1 MSTTNWQQHHGANPH
16 SDGGTG
22 FRVWAPKSQT
32 VAVHLVSGDAAGT
45 IPLSEEEHGYFSA
58 AVPGAA
64 DGDRYFYQLD
74 DGVLYPD
81 PVSRSQPDGVHGA
94 SQIVDPRLFDWQ
106 DGAWGGIALER
117 YVIYELHVGTF
128 SCQGTFEGVIPHLD
142 YLVELG
148 ISAVELM
155 PVAQFPGSRNW
166 GYDGVNLF
174 APQNS
179 YGGPGELKR
188 LVDACH
194 RKGLAVILD
203 VVYNHFGPEGNHLGA
218 FGGYFTDKYHTPWG
232 AAMNFDGP
240 DSDQV
245 RDFFIG
251 NALYWIRE
259 FHLDAL
265 RLDAVDWILDQS
277 ARHFLRELACA
288 VHEAQAILG
297 RQLQLFAEN
306 DTNDVRLIEP
316 HEAGG
321 YALDAQWD
329 DNFHHA
335 LRALLTGE
343 TSGYYEDFGQF
354 SQLVKAYSEGFV
366 YTGEYSSFRRRR
378 HGAPSGDRPTSQFV
392 AFSQNHDQIGNRKGG
407 DRLCATQP
415 LEKLLLAAGAVLLSP
430 YLPLLFMGEEYGE
443 QAPFHY
449 FVSHSDLDL
458 IEAVRRGKLLE
469 HACGVCEGGIPDPAA
484 EATFLESK
492 LDLDLVREGEQAVIL
507 QFYRRLLALRRE
519 LPTLQVFQRD
529 RIEVKGLAQQKILT
543 VLRRAGS
550 GASLCIFSFSNLQ
563 QIVELDF
570 GAGDWV
576 KVLDSSEQQWKG
588 AGQVA
593 PADLAVARDDE
604 SHLIPVNP
612 FSLLVYVCAASPES
626 AHSSSPRPIPL
637 SAKALA
643 QADARGEGE
652 L

>member
-1 MSTTNWQQHHGANPH
+1 MSMTDWQHHHGANPGT
-16 SDGGTG
+16 DGTTC
-22 FRVWAPKSQT
+22 FRVWAPKAR
-32 VAVHLVSGDAAGT
+32 AVTLHLVTGEAAGT
-45 IPLSEEEHGYFSA
+45 VPLTEEENGYFS
-58 AVPGAA
+58 GAIQGA
-64 DGDRYFYQLD
+64 GDGDRYFYQLD
-74 DGVLYPD
+74 DGPLRPD
-81 PVSRSQPDGVHGA
+81 PVSRFQPDGVHGA
-94 SQIVDPRLFDWQ
+94 SQIVEPRLFDWL
-106 DGAWGGIALER
+106 DGGWGGIPLER

-128 SCQGTFEGVIPHLD
+128 SRQGTFEGAIPHLD

-148 ISAVELM
+148 VSAIELM
-155 PVAQFPGSRNW
+155 PVSQFPGSRNW

-174 APQNS
+174 AAQNS

-194 RKGLAVILD
+194 KKGLAVILD
-203 VVYNHFGPEGNHLGA
+203 VVYNHFGPEGNHLGE

-232 AAMNFDGP
+232 RAMNFDGP
-240 DSDQV
+240 DSDRV

-251 NALYWIRE
+251 NALYWMRE

-277 ARHFLRELACA
+277 ARHFLRELAEA
-288 VHEAQAILG
+288 VHGAQAVLG

-316 HEAGG
+316 REVGG

-335 LRALLTGE
+335 LRTLLTGE

-366 YTGEYSSFRRRR
+366 YTGEYSTFRRRR
-378 HGAPSGDRPTSQFV
+378 HGAPAGDRPTSQFV
-392 AFSQNHDQIGNRKGG
+392 VFSQNHDQIGNRKGG

-469 HACGVCEGGIPDPAA
+469 HASGICEGGIPDPAA
-484 EATFLESK
+484 ESTFLDSK
-492 LDLDLVREGEQAVIL
+492 IDLEQVREGEQAIIL
-507 QFYRRLLALRRE
+507 QFYRRLLALRGEVPALR
-519 LPTLQVFQRD
+519 VVD
-529 RIEVKGLAQQKILT
+529 RAQMAVCGLAPQKIMT
-543 VLRRAGS
+543 VLRSAGS
-550 GASLCIFSFSNLQ
+550 GAVLCIFSFSNLQ
-563 QIVELDF
+563 QIVGLDF
-570 GAGDWV
+570 SAGTWS
-576 KVLDSSEQQWKG
+576 KVLDSSEQRWRG
-588 AGQVA
+588 PGQVA
-593 PADLAVARDDE
+593 PAAVAVALEKE

-612 FSLLVYVCAASPES
+612 FSLLVYTSGIE
-626 AHSSSPRPIPL
+626 
-637 SAKALA
+637 
-643 QADARGEGE
+643 E
-652 L
+652 